1 MSNAANNTSVNR
13 KHCNLKVV
21 LLGDSSVGKSS
32 LAARYVVGKFQKS
45 NATIGAAFM
54 TKNIQIHD
62 DKDVTLELW
71 DTAGQERYRSLTPM
85 YYRGTDVAIIV
96 YDVTSP
102 ISLSHAEDWI
112 EELQSY
118 VDTER
123 RSDLK
128 IILAANKSDLI
139 GKEYKQPEELRT
151 TKFNNFV
158 VVSAKTGEGID
169 LLFEG
174 IINNIPEEMFKQ
186 DSENGINN
194 LNETI
199 SIDKPFY
206 NVDVSSCNC

>member
-1 MSNAANNTSVNR
+1 MSNNTADTNK

-32 LAARYVVGKFQKS
+32 LAARYIVGKFQKS

-54 TKNIQIHD
+54 TKNIQLD
-62 DKDVTLELW
+62 DNKDVTLELW

-112 EELQSY
+112 EELRSY

-123 RSDLK
+123 RSDLR
-128 IILAANKSDLI
+128 IILVANKSDLLEE
-139 GKEYKQPEELRT
+139 EYKQPEELRNN
-151 TKFNNFV
+151 KFNDFV
-158 VVSAKTGEGID
+158 VVSAKTGEGINI
-169 LLFEG
+169 LFEG
-174 IINNIPEEMFKQ
+174 IANNIPDEMFIH
-186 DSENGINN
+186 ENNN
-194 LNETI
+194 DPNDPNGTV

-206 NVDVSSCNC
+206 SIDTSSCNC